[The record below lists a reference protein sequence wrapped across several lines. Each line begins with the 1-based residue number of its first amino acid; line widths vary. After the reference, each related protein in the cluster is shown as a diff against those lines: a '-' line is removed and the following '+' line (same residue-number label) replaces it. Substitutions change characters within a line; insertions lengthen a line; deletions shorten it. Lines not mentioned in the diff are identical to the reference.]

1 MTKWRH
7 SVCTKVSQE
16 SILAKKREA
25 IGKILR
31 QLCEWKGV
39 GIVEA
44 EVCADHIHMLE
55 EIPPKIA
62 ASGFMGYLNGKSG
75 TMLYGQFDELKYKY
89 RSSACGTEQDGAV
102 PLAQQGVEA
111 AAARLGVAHAH
122 LVQPVFHIGQGI
134 WAGPYSPLESGAAR
148 GARLPAGPACPQF
161 LDRAVHAWF
170 GSSLFAVA
178 ILLRKRCASFGT
190 EVKIL
195 KKQVKPL
202 LLRGRGG
209 KNRARIFYRRGNLDM
224 GQNIFAN

>member
-89 RSSACGTEQDGAV
+89 RSSACGTWSRMV
-102 PLAQQGVEA
+102 PSPGPSGRRGRSGPPGCSPRPSRSAGLSHRPGY
-111 AAARLGVAHAH
+111 LGRSI
-122 LVQPVFHIGQGI
+122 LTSGI
-134 WAGPYSPLESGAAR
+134 WCSTRRQAASR
-148 GARLPAGPACPQF
+148 SCMPSISR
-161 LDRAVHAWF
+161 
-170 GSSLFAVA
+170 
-178 ILLRKRCASFGT
+178 
-190 EVKIL
+190 
-195 KKQVKPL
+195 
-202 LLRGRGG
+202 
-209 KNRARIFYRRGNLDM
+209 
-224 GQNIFAN
+224 